1 MSRTWTWTMLRYATL
16 RRRWSGRCG
25 RNGVAVSTRSGRS
38 GRAVN
43 VLGGD
48 LADQPTAEPRAS
60 RRPSSRAPPGPVR
73 GRPAGGPRGRRR
85 AAPPPTTTSKPSPS
99 RPTRSTHG
107 DGANRNC
114 PELLT
119 ETAHF
124 GRTADRGPPDVGG
137 LPRRSWSL
145 TTRAVEGR
153 VARGISAPG
162 SRRSRRNSLP
172 LPGSCHP
179 DHQTDGTE
187 GTHSQCANRRGARLT
202 PGRRREFH
210 PPPPTDPDVN
220 LSVHPARAV
229 QFSGRQ

>member
-1 MSRTWTWTMLRYATL
+1 MSSAGILPTSRPR
-16 RRRWSGRCG
+16 SFGR
-25 RNGVAVSTRSGRS
+25 VA
-38 GRAVN
+38 GRA
-43 VLGGD
+43 
-48 LADQPTAEPRAS
+48 
-60 RRPSSRAPPGPVR
+60 
-73 GRPAGGPRGRRR
+73 PARRR
-85 AAPPPTTTSKPSPS
+85 A
-99 RPTRSTHG
+99 RFG
-107 DGANRNC
+107 DGPQVGPGGDAGPRQFGGGTAQG
-114 PELLT
+114 PGTAHDDIEAVAQSTDPFDPLMALT

-202 PGRRREFH
+202 IPRQHRKAFFF
-210 PPPPTDPDVN
+210 
-220 LSVHPARAV
+220 ARSRLY
-229 QFSGRQ
+229 FLRIHRTR